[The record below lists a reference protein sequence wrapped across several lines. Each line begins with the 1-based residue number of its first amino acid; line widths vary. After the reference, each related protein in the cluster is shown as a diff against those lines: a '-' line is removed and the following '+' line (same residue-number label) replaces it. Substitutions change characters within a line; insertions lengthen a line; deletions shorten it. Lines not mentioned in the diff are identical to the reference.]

1 MDRPLHLLI
10 VDDRPESV
18 FLLSEFLLKRHHRVE
33 VSSDMREALGAT
45 LRRRGHGD
53 PYDLVIANACMPQ
66 MSGIELLR
74 DLRGRNDPTMVA
86 LLDAFG
92 DLDAQ
97 SYREAE
103 ALGCATFLDKPIDL
117 GRVERLLAVVT
128 TATGGSG
135 SGGGSGGGGQPRAAS
150 QSYRRTDS
158 QIIHGSEQFTL
169 QPVVTA
175 QVAPKP
181 VATTA
186 YQRTPSSA
194 QLPGSDAHVRNTT
207 TTRRAK
213 PQGEEP
219 FFGTAKIVRPVGGS
233 TERTPKPLT
242 PNPFSGVYTPATKQ
256 PDPFAAK
263 YETSRTR
270 RSVSSVM
277 PPGSLGAPPPKPG
290 GDSAPPQH
298 PGSGSGSRD
307 AALERRVLC
316 AACRK
321 EFVVAHRA
329 QEFTV
334 NCMHCG
340 QLNRVQPRP
349 MRG

>member
-1 MDRPLHLLI
+1 MDRPLHLLL

-66 MSGIELLR
+66 MNGIELLR
-74 DLRGRNDPTMVA
+74 DLRARNDPTIVA
-86 LLDAFG
+86 LLDPFG
-92 DLDAQ
+92 DLDAP

-117 GRVERLLAVVT
+117 GKVERLLAVVS
-128 TATGGSG
+128 TAVGGAPS
-135 SGGGSGGGGQPRAAS
+135 RAAS
-150 QSYRRTDS
+150 QPYRRSDS
-158 QIIHGSEQFTL
+158 QIIHGSDQFT
-169 QPVVTA
+169 V
-175 QVAPKP
+175 KP

-186 YQRTPSSA
+186 YQRTP
-194 QLPGSDAHVRNTT
+194 LPAELPPSEAHVRHTT

-213 PQGEEP
+213 PAGEEP
-219 FFGTAKIVRPVGGS
+219 FFGTAKIVRPVGGN
-233 TERTPKPLT
+233 TERTAKPLT
-242 PNPFSGVYTPATKQ
+242 PNPFSGAYTPATKQ

-277 PPGSLGAPPPKPG
+277 PPADHKPPPITPPLPPLPMPG
-290 GDSAPPQH
+290 GDGDARPSQ
-298 PGSGSGSRD
+298 GTGSGSRGS
-307 AALERRVLC
+307 ALERRVLC

-321 EFVVAHRA
+321 EFVVAQRP

-340 QLNRVQPRP
+340 
-349 MRG
+349 